1 MGVHGMDVSD
11 KVFLPAP
18 STPRAYRGKQPSNE
32 QAKEL
37 WQLTIKNH
45 KMSPNEWEDSAVTH
59 ADAQTKPPWHSPAD

>member
-1 MGVHGMDVSD
+1 MFKKQNSSKKLFFKMGVHRIDVSD

-18 STPRAYRGKQPSNE
+18 STPRTYRGKQPSNE

-45 KMSPNEWEDSAVTH
+45 KMSPNE
-59 ADAQTKPPWHSPAD
+59 